1 MCVCVCV
8 RVKLSRWVFELW
20 AHFKLNQC
28 IQKHLACSLHRR
40 PPPHQPQTMVCFD
53 DEGGYL
59 RTIGLIVAS
68 LGYLLA
74 PFMAGKWWY
83 ALVISPSVSSF
94 GYFFLMAE
102 FPDTFTAA
110 PEKMVGWIVLFSVA
124 LVVMIGAMSQYA
136 MMVLLATATGIPFYN
151 NSALIG
157 HWLSTNISP
166 YLSVVTGAVIL
177 ALILG
182 MIGGILWSYGVLD
195 MTIAAMDILLK
206 IIVASVIQAFFIDV
220 AWLER
225 KKERELCFGSP
236 ATDTTG
242 RCPLAFDR
250 PATFS
255 LLAACGLISTVMVY
269 QVHTRGFCAGAFWP
283 AADGSTCFTRCCR
296 SSETVSTATTTAPGP
311 ANVATQDDEGEEEEE
326 EVVSRQQ
333 IIMIPMSYP
342 RSSRS
347 KKRHKRRS
355 KHRPRPISESTEADV
370 AIEACDSRDEEVI
383 EFYSEDE

>member
-1 MCVCVCV
+1 
-8 RVKLSRWVFELW
+8 
-20 AHFKLNQC
+20 
-28 IQKHLACSLHRR
+28 
-40 PPPHQPQTMVCFD
+40 MVCFE
-53 DEGGYL
+53 DEGGYF
-59 RTIGLIVAS
+59 RTIGLVVAS

-74 PFMAGKWWY
+74 PFMVSKWWY

-110 PEKMVGWIVLFSVA
+110 PEKMVGWIALFSVA
-124 LVVMIGAMSQYA
+124 LVMMIGSMAQYA

-177 ALILG
+177 ALVLIAIVGVLWNY
-182 MIGGILWSYGVLD
+182 GILD
-195 MTIAAMDILLK
+195 MTITAMDILLK
-206 IIVASVIQAFFIDV
+206 IILASIIQAFFIDV

-236 ATDTTG
+236 STDTPG

-255 LLAACGLISTVMVY
+255 LLAACALISAVMVY
-269 QVHTRGFCAGAFWP
+269 QVYTKGFCAGAFWP
-283 AADGSTCFTRCCR
+283 AADGSTCFSRCCR
-296 SSETVSTATTTAPGP
+296 SKQTSINTDTKHEAK
-311 ANVATQDDEGEEEEE
+311 EGEEEEE
-326 EVVSRQQ
+326 EQDMAHVV
-333 IIMIPMSYP
+333 MVPMSYA
-342 RSSRS
+342 RSTRRSRRHKQKN
-347 KKRHKRRS
+347 KKRQQQQQQVVERRQLADTAL
-355 KHRPRPISESTEADV
+355 ESDAQTE
-370 AIEACDSRDEEVI
+370 EGMVI
-383 EFYSEDE
+383 EFYSGEDSE

>member
-1 MCVCVCV
+1 
-8 RVKLSRWVFELW
+8 
-20 AHFKLNQC
+20 
-28 IQKHLACSLHRR
+28 
-40 PPPHQPQTMVCFD
+40 MVCFD

-59 RTIGLIVAS
+59 RTIGLVVSS

-74 PFMAGKWWY
+74 PFMASKWWY

-110 PEKMVGWIVLFSVA
+110 PEKMVGWIALFSIA
-124 LVVMIGAMSQYA
+124 LVMMIGSMAQYA

-182 MIGGILWSYGVLD
+182 IIGGILWSYGVLD
-195 MTIAAMDILLK
+195 MAITAVDILLK
-206 IIVASVIQAFFIDV
+206 IIVASIIQAFFIDV

-236 ATDTTG
+236 AADTPG

-269 QVHTRGFCAGAFWP
+269 QVHTKGFCAGAFWP
-283 AADGSTCFTRCCR
+283 SADGSTCFSRCCKR
-296 SSETVSTATTTAPGP
+296 SSSNSTPATVPTEEGK
-311 ANVATQDDEGEEEEE
+311 DEDEEEGDEMSHQQVIMVPVRYARSSRSSSSRRSKRKKKRQHKEPPVPDRALESLDEEEEE
-326 EVVSRQQ
+326 GT
-333 IIMIPMSYP
+333 I
-342 RSSRS
+342 
-347 KKRHKRRS
+347 
-355 KHRPRPISESTEADV
+355 
-370 AIEACDSRDEEVI
+370 I
-383 EFYSEDE
+383 EFYSGEE

>member
-1 MCVCVCV
+1 
-8 RVKLSRWVFELW
+8 
-20 AHFKLNQC
+20 
-28 IQKHLACSLHRR
+28 
-40 PPPHQPQTMVCFD
+40 MVCFD

-59 RTIGLIVAS
+59 RTIGLIVSS

-102 FPDTFTAA
+102 FPDTFTAD
-110 PEKMVGWIVLFSVA
+110 PEKMVGWIALFSIA
-124 LVVMIGAMSQYA
+124 LVMMIGSMAQYA

-182 MIGGILWSYGVLD
+182 IIGGILWSYGVLD
-195 MTIAAMDILLK
+195 MAITAIDILLK
-206 IIVASVIQAFFIDV
+206 IIVASIIQAFFIDV

-236 ATDTTG
+236 ATDTPG
-242 RCPLAFDR
+242 RSPLAFDR

-269 QVHTRGFCAGAFWP
+269 QVHTKGFCAGAFWP
-283 AADGSTCFTRCCR
+283 AADGSTCFSRCCKR
-296 SSETVSTATTTAPGP
+296 SSSSNSTPVPTEEGKDEEEEGDEVSHQQVIMVPVRYARSSRSSSSRRSKRKKKRQHKEPPVPDRALESL
-311 ANVATQDDEGEEEEE
+311 DEEEEE
-326 EVVSRQQ
+326 E
-333 IIMIPMSYP
+333 
-342 RSSRS
+342 
-347 KKRHKRRS
+347 
-355 KHRPRPISESTEADV
+355 
-370 AIEACDSRDEEVI
+370 EEGTII
-383 EFYSEDE
+383 EFYSGEE